1 MIKYILDTKSIL
13 PLSKAKPKQAV
24 VLCHGYGGD
33 GNDISILAM
42 NWKRFLPEAIFLCP
56 NAPES
61 CKINPTGFQWF
72 DLTSE
77 KEEIV
82 LEKSL
87 IAENKLNKYLDQILD
102 NLQLQAS
109 SLSLVGFSQGCMMA
123 IQVGLKKKEKINSVI
138 GYSGKI
144 INQKHLA
151 NSINSKPNFFLMHG
165 ENDTIVSPMYLLEAK
180 EYLNKYNLKIKTKLF
195 KNCAHNI
202 PTEGVSLGLDFLR
215 KNLL

>member
-1 MIKYILDTKSIL
+1 MQFITSRSEALD
-13 PLSKAKPKQAV
+13 
-24 VLCHGYGGD
+24 
-33 GNDISILAM
+33 
-42 NWKRFLPEAIFLCP
+42 
-56 NAPES
+56 
-61 CKINPTGFQWF
+61 
-72 DLTSE
+72 
-77 KEEIV
+77 
-82 LEKSL
+82 
-87 IAENKLNKYLDQILD
+87 KLNKYLDQILD

-109 SLSLVGFSQGCMMA
+109 SLSLIGFSQGCMMA

-144 INQKHLA
+144 INQKHLS

-165 ENDTIVSPMYLLEAK
+165 ENDTIVSPMHLLEAK
-180 EYLNKYNLKIKTKLF
+180 EYLNKHNLKIKTKLF